1 MKKSIISFLFLFAVC
16 TFSADVVF
24 AGEPIPGVDI
34 KLGKNPGGSIAFTGK
49 TESDGKFSCK
59 LEKGSYIL
67 SISFAQIDEIL
78 RRKDKEYA
86 SNPKGYTIDLFQCW
100 PTQYSTSTI
109 QINRETRDI
118 NIVVKE
124 SGNYT
129 ATLTYTKLNAGKAN
143 SGTNYENKPGE
154 LRKIWK
160 GDSISVTNRTK

>member
-1 MKKSIISFLFLFAVC
+1 MKKSIVSLLFVFAVC
-16 TFSADVVF
+16 AISTNVVF
-24 AGEPIPGVDI
+24 AGEPIAGVDI
-34 KLGKNPGGSIAFTGK
+34 NLGKNPGGIAFTGK
-49 TESDGKFSCK
+49 TGRDGKFACK
-59 LEKGSYIL
+59 IEKGSYLL
-67 SISFAQIDEIL
+67 SISFSQIDEIL

-109 QINRETRDI
+109 QINRETRNID
-118 NIVVKE
+118 IVVKE